1 MVSVYRRLDSHSKA
15 NTAVCGRYSTHE
27 KMLEAEQYP
36 HSKPYGI
43 IIVGDVTVLIAVV
56 VIMLSLVIICIFAIV
71 ARYKWK
77 LKVLRVSFFN
87 NLF

>member
-1 MVSVYRRLDSHSKA
+1 MFRVKTQITKKVQCSRVLLGYLE
-15 NTAVCGRYSTHE
+15 AVCEKYSTHE
-27 KMLEAEQYP
+27 KMLKAEQYP

-71 ARYKWK
+71 ARYK
-77 LKVLRVSFFN
+77 
-87 NLF
+87 